1 MLKVDSFSFGNA
13 YIANI
18 HQRFLST
25 IIPPQKDRDSFDPR
39 SQTHSGE
46 DSTWMVDRL
55 EIPCVVDCFIF
66 FFLFYTTELLWLFQ
80 NLSFVSSSE
89 RENQIVVTIGTLL
102 YHIHV
107 EF

>member
-1 MLKVDSFSFGNA
+1 MLKVDRFSFGNA

-25 IIPPQKDRDSFDPR
+25 IIPQGKERDSFVPR
-39 SQTHSGE
+39 SHTLSGE

-55 EIPCVVDCFIF
+55 EITRVVDCFIF
-66 FFLFYTTELLWLFQ
+66 FSFYTIELLWLFQ
-80 NLSFVSSSE
+80 NLSFLLSRE

-102 YHIHV
+102 HHIYV